1 MREFTI
7 YHNPDC
13 GTSRNVLAMLR
24 KSGIEPVVV
33 EYLKTP
39 PDRATLVSLIASMG
53 MPARGLLRVKG
64 TPYGE
69 LGLDDPKWTDD
80 ELVGAMIEHP
90 ILINRPIV
98 VAPKGVR
105 LCRPSD
111 LVLELLPDPQLAFT
125 KEEGVSALLSEPTVA
140 DDAPRDALAA
150 AGLPVDDLD
159 DPNLALLRF
168 RLPAGDTVGYGGF
181 ERHGDAALLR
191 SIVVL
196 PAYRGSGIG
205 RNLMLLLMRR
215 AFDAGAQ
222 QGYALTTSA
231 DDWLEKLGFKR
242 FDRAQVPEEILQTR
256 QATQLYPSDAR
267 IWGRSLRP

>member
-13 GTSRNVLAMLR
+13 GTSRNVLTMLR
-24 KSGIEPVVV
+24 QSGIEPVVI

-39 PDRATLVSLIASMG
+39 PDRATLASLIASMG
-53 MPARGLLRVKG
+53 MTARGLLRVKG

-69 LGLDDPKWTDD
+69 LGLDDPKWT
-80 ELVGAMIEHP
+80 
-90 ILINRPIV
+90 
-98 VAPKGVR
+98 
-105 LCRPSD
+105 
-111 LVLELLPDPQLAFT
+111 
-125 KEEGVSALLSEPTVA
+125 
-140 DDAPRDALAA
+140 
-150 AGLPVDDLD
+150 VDDLI
-159 DPNLALLRF
+159 DPNLVLLRF

-222 QGYALTTSA
+222 QGYALTTDA

-242 FDRAQVPEEILQTR
+242 LDRAQAPEEILRTR
-256 QATQLYPSDAR
+256 QATQLCPSHAR
-267 IWGRSLRP
+267 IWSRSLRP